1 MQKELLPP
9 DFFLEQLRSRL
20 KKLKEVYVQLQKA
33 REKTIEGHLRIIK
46 KSNSAQYYHR
56 TNPKDYNG
64 KYLPRSENGLAE
76 KLAQKDYYMKLIP
89 ALKNEIS
96 AAELYLSKISN
107 CEKESELIG
116 EVTRLDSIYK
126 RMTLERQKLVSPIT
140 FTDEQYKNQWQKESW
155 QGRPLSSDAPHLL
168 TIRKERVR
176 SKSELL
182 IADALARYDI
192 PYRYEFPLEV
202 TSAAAPAGKNKAEI
216 IKVYP
221 DFLCLNVK
229 KRTEYYWEHFGLM
242 DNQDYA
248 NKTSRKLRLY
258 AENNIFIG
266 KNLIITMETQ
276 SEPLSTLVI
285 EKIIK
290 EFFL

>member
-9 DFFLEQLRSRL
+9 DFFLEQLRNRL

-33 REKTIEGHLRIIK
+33 SEKTIEGHLRIIK
-46 KSNSAQYYHR
+46 NSNSAQYYHR
-56 TNPKDYNG
+56 TNPRDYNG
-64 KYLPRSENGLAE
+64 KYLPRSKNELAH
-76 KLAQKDYYMKLIP
+76 KLAQKDYYLKIIP
-89 ALKNEIS
+89 ALKNEIN
-96 AAELYLSKISN
+96 ATELYLSKISTK
-107 CEKESELIG
+107 EKESELTG
-116 EVTRLDSIYK
+116 DDTRLDSIYK
-126 RMTLERQKLVSPIT
+126 KMTLERQKLVSPLT
-140 FTDEQYKNQWQKESW
+140 FTDEQYKTQWQKESW
-155 QGRPLSSDAPHLL
+155 QGRPLSPDAPNLL

-202 TSAAAPAGKNKAEI
+202 STAAAQAGKNKAEV

-229 KRTEYYWEHFGLM
+229 KRAEYYWEHFGLI

-248 NKTSRKLRLY
+248 YKASRKLRLY
-258 AENNIFIG
+258 AENNIIIG